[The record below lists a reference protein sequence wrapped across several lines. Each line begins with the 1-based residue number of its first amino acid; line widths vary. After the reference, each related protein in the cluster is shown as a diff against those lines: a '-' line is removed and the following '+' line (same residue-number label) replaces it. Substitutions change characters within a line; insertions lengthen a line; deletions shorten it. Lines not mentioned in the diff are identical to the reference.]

1 MKETLI
7 YKLNKHNIYYISTPS
22 YGFYILVPFTDYTDT
37 NIVLRLKGNYQSYD
51 LNKNSLESVTEE
63 LINYYKSIDNYNVT
77 LVLPIFYDGI
87 LDRIRTVEDLVLY
100 QRLDGYLGNIFNNA
114 YAFLTKNN
122 IKVNSNIYIIN
133 NDSFKTFTNWFVSRY
148 NNRIEYKTI
157 LELVKQ
163 SDHFNSYDMVETHTI
178 KCFSFYFYCFIKFK
192 NEEPKLDKTVEIET
206 ETFNS
211 MTRDIVDTESKKKET
226 FQSNKKNNAGFV
238 SYILLGV
245 VSFVV
250 SMLLLFLFIK

>member
-7 YKLNKHNIYYISTPS
+7 CKLNKHNIYYISTPY

-51 LNKNSLESVTEE
+51 LNKNSLEDVTNE
-63 LINYYKSIDNYNVT
+63 LVNYYKSIDNYNVT
-77 LVLPIFYDGI
+77 LILPIFYDGI
-87 LDRIRTVEDLVLY
+87 LDRIRTVEDLELY
-100 QRLDGYLGNIFNNA
+100 QKLDTYLGNIFNNA
-114 YAFLTKNN
+114 YSFLTKNN

-133 NDSFKTFTNWFVSRY
+133 NDSFKTFTNWFVARY

-163 SDHFNSYDMVETHTI
+163 SDNFNNFNMVETPSI
-178 KCFSFYFYCFIKFK
+178 NFVVGK

-211 MTRDIVDTESKKKET
+211 MTRDIIDNKPIKETPIKKERE
-226 FQSNKKNNAGFV
+226 SSAGFV

-245 VSFVV
+245 VSFAI
-250 SMLLLFLFIK
+250 SLLLLFLFIK

>member
-7 YKLNKHNIYYISTPS
+7 CSLEKHNIYYLSDANVS
-22 YGFYILVPFTDYTDT
+22 FYILVPYKEYDNT
-37 NIVLRLKGNYQSYD
+37 NISIRLKSNYDSYD
-51 LNKNSLESVTEE
+51 LTKNSLEVVTNE

-163 SDHFNSYDMVETHTI
+163 SDHFNSYDMVETPSI
-178 KCFSFYFYCFIKFK
+178 NFVVGK

-211 MTRDIVDTESKKKET
+211 MTRDIIDEEPKKKDAST
-226 FQSNKKNNAGFV
+226 SDKKNNAGFV

>member
-148 NNRIEYKTI
+148 NNSHRWRATSSHPAAPSSSARWRGRGRFPRSSASCRRA
-157 LELVKQ
+157 Q
-163 SDHFNSYDMVETHTI
+163 SAPSIPRRE
-178 KCFSFYFYCFIKFK
+178 CSAPRARC
-192 NEEPKLDKTVEIET
+192 
-206 ETFNS
+206 S
-211 MTRDIVDTESKKKET
+211 
-226 FQSNKKNNAGFV
+226 
-238 SYILLGV
+238 
-245 VSFVV
+245 
-250 SMLLLFLFIK
+250 

>member
-157 LELVKQ
+157 LDLVK
-163 SDHFNSYDMVETHTI
+163 DNGSYSNYNVIETPNMNFVVGKNTEPTI
-178 KCFSFYFYCFIKFK
+178 
-192 NEEPKLDKTVEIET
+192 EKTVEMEL
-206 ETFNS
+206 ETFDNLAKK
-211 MTRDIVDTESKKKET
+211 TIEEKKKEPRKREET
-226 FQSNKKNNAGFV
+226 LVGSSGFV
-238 SYILLGV
+238 SYFLLGAI
-245 VSFVV
+245 SFIVFIG
-250 SMLLLFLFIK
+250 LLYLFVK

>member
-7 YKLNKHNIYYISTPS
+7 CSLEKHNIYYLSDANVS
-22 YGFYILVPFTDYTDT
+22 FYILVPYKEYDNT
-37 NIVLRLKGNYQSYD
+37 NISIRLKSNYDSYD
-51 LNKNSLESVTEE
+51 LTKNSLEVVTNE

-163 SDHFNSYDMVETHTI
+163 SDHFNSYDMVETPSI
-178 KCFSFYFYCFIKFK
+178 NFVVGK

-211 MTRDIVDTESKKKET
+211 MTRDIIDEEPKKKDT

>member
-114 YAFLTKNN
+114 
-122 IKVNSNIYIIN
+122 
-133 NDSFKTFTNWFVSRY
+133 
-148 NNRIEYKTI
+148 
-157 LELVKQ
+157 
-163 SDHFNSYDMVETHTI
+163 
-178 KCFSFYFYCFIKFK
+178 
-192 NEEPKLDKTVEIET
+192 
-206 ETFNS
+206 
-211 MTRDIVDTESKKKET
+211 
-226 FQSNKKNNAGFV
+226 
-238 SYILLGV
+238 
-245 VSFVV
+245 
-250 SMLLLFLFIK
+250 

>member
-7 YKLNKHNIYYISTPS
+7 YKLNKHYIYYISTPS

-100 QRLDGYLGNIFNNA
+100 QKLDGYLGNIFNNA

-163 SDHFNSYDMVETHTI
+163 SDHFNSYDMVETPSI
-178 KCFSFYFYCFIKFK
+178 NFVVGK

>member
-122 IKVNSNIYIIN
+122 IKVNSNIY
-133 NDSFKTFTNWFVSRY
+133 
-148 NNRIEYKTI
+148 KTI

-163 SDHFNSYDMVETHTI
+163 SDHFNSYDMVETPSI
-178 KCFSFYFYCFIKFK
+178 NFVVGK
-192 NEEPKLDKTVEIET
+192 NEEPKIDKTVEIET